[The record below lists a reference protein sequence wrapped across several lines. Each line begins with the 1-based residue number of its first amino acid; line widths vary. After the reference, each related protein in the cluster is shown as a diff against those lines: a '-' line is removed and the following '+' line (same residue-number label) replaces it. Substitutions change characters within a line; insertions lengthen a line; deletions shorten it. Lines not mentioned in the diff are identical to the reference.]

1 MEISISSFQAIAL
14 AVIVYYV
21 GKYLKNKVHFFSEYC
36 IPNPVIGGVLFAML
50 NLALHESGTL
60 VMHMDT
66 ILQSFFMTM
75 FFTSI
80 GFTAS
85 LKVLKQGGVE
95 VIKMLFL
102 CAILIFLQ
110 NGAGV
115 ALAKAFNLNA
125 LIGLCGGSIPLV
137 GGHGTSGAF
146 GPMLE
151 GIGVNNAT
159 TVALA
164 MATFGLIMG
173 SLMGGP
179 IAHKLINRDN
189 LEADKTN
196 KSVGSANEEAAV
208 LLDSERTMLGV
219 AEIMLCMGIG
229 TIVTHFFASMHIVFP
244 GYIGGMLVAAVVRNI
259 SDATGKFDVPGAEI
273 DTAGSV
279 GLNIFLSMAMMNLKI
294 WELFDLAGPLV
305 VMAIVQTIIMAIFAY
320 FCVYRFMGGGYEG
333 AVMTSAVCGFGMGST
348 ANAMANMSAITS
360 KYGPA
365 PRSFFVVPLVGALFV
380 DFVNAFV
387 IMLFI
392 NLFQ

>member
-1 MEISISSFQAIAL
+1 
-14 AVIVYYV
+14 
-21 GKYLKNKVHFFSEYC
+21 
-36 IPNPVIGGVLFAML
+36 
-50 NLALHESGTL
+50 
-60 VMHMDT
+60 
-66 ILQSFFMTM
+66 
-75 FFTSI
+75 
-80 GFTAS
+80 
-85 LKVLKQGGVE
+85 
-95 VIKMLFL
+95 
-102 CAILIFLQ
+102 
-110 NGAGV
+110 
-115 ALAKAFNLNA
+115 
-125 LIGLCGGSIPLV
+125 
-137 GGHGTSGAF
+137 
-146 GPMLE
+146 
-151 GIGVNNAT
+151 
-159 TVALA
+159 
-164 MATFGLIMG
+164 
-173 SLMGGP
+173 
-179 IAHKLINRDN
+179 
-189 LEADKTN
+189 
-196 KSVGSANEEAAV
+196 
-208 LLDSERTMLGV
+208 
-219 AEIMLCMGIG
+219 
-229 TIVTHFFASMHIVFP
+229 MHIVFP